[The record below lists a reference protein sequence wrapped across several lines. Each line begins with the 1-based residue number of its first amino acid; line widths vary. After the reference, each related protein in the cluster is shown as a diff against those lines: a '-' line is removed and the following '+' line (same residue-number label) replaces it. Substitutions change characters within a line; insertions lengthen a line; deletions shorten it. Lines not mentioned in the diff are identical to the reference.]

1 MPTFSEV
8 TITFT
13 NDWVND
19 DIIKIKYDNNDTI
32 TLQTWTWVTSRS
44 TGFEVTTGSVTGNV
58 GERAAIQFEAAF
70 DLDNTSGYVTTVQN
84 DNEVL
89 IQSETSGEDFLG
101 VKGGNISQ
109 PGTFTA
115 SFNNTLTAATP
126 ANVSMALTRSPHY
139 VNTPFN
145 FDETTKVTI
154 TLKVWDGD
162 LTSVPASATET
173 LTKIRPTIN
182 FAEFNTNLSNI
193 IRESLIET
201 PPFNISSDTQIVN
214 SATDNVKWVK
224 YVASYTDPLSLI
236 ADIEGTFVAADGYGY
251 YVDAVNPSNPS
262 NKALTDVTYR
272 KVDRTSFIL
281 FPFLNDTTITSID
294 IDSDGGTINATE
306 TMSSTNQ
313 STAYIQYISVD
324 VSQTVAGTDEFIT
337 IKILPSAVIFTYEII
352 DECKYTPKTVVFKNK
367 YGVFETVTMFKKA
380 TETIDV
386 DSDEFINNKITA
398 GVYTV
403 TKHQF
408 QKINI
413 TASET
418 ITLNSGYIT
427 EAENELYK
435 QLLLSD
441 HVSFYDSAY
450 IPVNV
455 ASKSLEF
462 KTRVN
467 NSLVKYTIEFDY
479 AYNVI
484 NNV

>member
-1 MPTFSEV
+1 MAVFSSM

-13 NDWVND
+13 NDWVVTD
-19 DIIKIKYDNNDTI
+19 GLQIKYDNNDTI
-32 TLQTWTWVTSRS
+32 TAQTWTWVTTRS
-44 TGFEVTTGSVTGNV
+44 TGFEVTTGSVTGNP
-58 GERAAIQFEAAF
+58 GERAAIQFELAF

-84 DNEVL
+84 DNEVK
-89 IQSETSGEDFLG
+89 IESETSGEDFLG
-101 VKGGNISQ
+101 AKFI
-109 PGTFTA
+109 TA
-115 SFNNTLTAATP
+115 SGSAMTVVFNNLVTAATP

-145 FDETTKVTI
+145 FDETTKATI
-154 TLKVWDGD
+154 TLTVWDGD
-162 LTSVPASATET
+162 LTVVPASTEI

-224 YVASYTDPLSLI
+224 YVASYTDATNII
-236 ADIEGTFVAADGYGY
+236 ADIEGTFVASDGYGY

-262 NKALTDVTYR
+262 NAALTDVTYR

-281 FPFLNDTTITSID
+281 FPFINDGTITTID

-306 TMSSTNQ
+306 TMVGTNQ

-324 VSQTVAGTDEFIT
+324 VSQTVAGTDDFIT
-337 IKILPSAVIFTYEII
+337 IKILPSAVTFTYEIL

-367 YGVFETVTMFKKA
+367 YGVFETVTMFKKSM
-380 TETIDV
+380 ETINIE
-386 DSDEFINNKITA
+386 SDEFINNSIVA

-413 TASET
+413 AAKET

-435 QLLLSD
+435 QLLISD
-441 HVSFYDSAY
+441 HVSFYETAY

-455 ASKSLEF
+455 ATKTLEY

-467 NSLVKYTIEFDY
+467 DSLVKYTIEFDY
-479 AYNVI
+479 AYNVL